1 MTMTMNGF
9 DTAQAPA
16 RRGLSADDARALCDL
31 VLGFAQADHTRVNVH
46 SGWRGFT
53 RTATNKVTTAGGS
66 TDTTV
71 QITAVFGKRVARV
84 TTNNLDPAG
93 LEQAVRDAEALA
105 RLSPEDPEYLPE
117 LGPQE
122 YETVNGYYAST
133 GDLPPEA
140 RARSMSV
147 ALREATGSDTI
158 AAGYMDVRAGTT
170 SVATS
175 NGLFA
180 HHASTGVASTLTV
193 RTPDGQSSGWAG
205 DEAAD
210 WSQIESERIATDA
223 VRKCLDWRGKTAL
236 DPGEYDVV
244 LEPTAV
250 GMLMRNMRNGFNART
265 ADEGRSY
272 FSKQGGGTRVGERV
286 FDPKITIRSDPG
298 ERDAETSPFMVD
310 GYPVHPEVWVESGV
324 LRALSY
330 SRSWADRQGRE
341 PKPPPP
347 NLIMSGGDATME
359 DMIASIRRG
368 VLITRF
374 WYIRGLNPRTIS
386 YTGLT
391 RDGTFLIE
399 NGRITRPVTNF
410 RFNQSMVSLLQNVEM
425 LGRPTRVAA
434 GENSSVSAPVVVPA
448 LKVRG
453 FNLASV
459 SDAI

>member
-1 MTMTMNGF
+1 MNPLRSQE
-9 DTAQAPA
+9 TSS
-16 RRGLSADDARALCDL
+16 RRGQSVDEARELCEL
-31 VLGFAQADHTRVNVH
+31 VLGIARADQTRVTVN

-53 RTATNKVTTAGGS
+53 RTATNRITTAGGS
-66 TDTTV
+66 TNTTV
-71 QITAVFGKRVARV
+71 RVMSVFGRRVASV
-84 TTNNLDPAG
+84 TTNNLDRSG
-93 LEQAVRDAEALA
+93 LEQAVAESEALA

-122 YETVNGYYAST
+122 YENVQGYYSRT
-133 GDLPPEA
+133 GDLAPA
-140 RARSMSV
+140 TRAESMAV
-147 ALREATGSDTI
+147 ALDATRGSDTV
-158 AAGYMDVRAGTT
+158 AAGFMDVRAGAQAL
-170 SVATS
+170 ATS

-180 HHASTGVASTLTV
+180 YHSSTGVASTLTV
-193 RTPDGQSSGWAG
+193 RTPDGQASGWAG

-210 WSQIESERIATDA
+210 WTSIESERIAADA
-223 VRKCLDWRGKTAL
+223 VRKCLEWRGATAL
-236 DPGEYDVV
+236 DAGEYDVV

-250 GMLMRNMRNGFNART
+250 GMLMRNMRNTFNART

-272 FSKQGGGTRVGERV
+272 FSRGGGTRLGEQV
-286 FDPKITIRSDPG
+286 FDSKITIRSDPG
-298 ERDAETSPFMVD
+298 VRDAETSPFIGD
-310 GYPVHPEVWVESGV
+310 GSPVRPGVWVENGV

-330 SRSWADRQGRE
+330 SRSWADRQGVE
-341 PKPPPP
+341 PRPAPQ
-347 NLIMSGGDATME
+347 NLIMAGGDATVE
-359 DMIASIRRG
+359 EMIASTRRG

-374 WYIRGLNPRTIS
+374 WYIRGLNPRTMS

-399 NGRITRPVTNF
+399 NGRISRPVNNF

-434 GENSSVSAPVVVPA
+434 SENSSVSAPIVVPA
-448 LKVRG
+448 LKIRG

>member
-1 MTMTMNGF
+1 MSPSQS
-9 DTAQAPA
+9 QATDA
-16 RRGLSADDARALCDL
+16 RRRLSAQLSRELCDR
-31 VLGFAQADHTRVNVH
+31 VLGFARADHTRVNIQ

-53 RTATNKVTTAGGS
+53 RTATNRITTAGGS
-66 TDTTV
+66 TNTTV
-71 QITAVFGKRVARV
+71 QITSVFGRRVARV
-84 TTNNLDPAG
+84 TTNTLDPAG
-93 LEQAVRDAEALA
+93 LEQAVRDCEALA

-122 YETVNGYYAST
+122 YVPVDGYYST
-133 GDLPPEA
+133 TGGLAPEA
-140 RARSMSV
+140 RAASM
-147 ALREATGSDTI
+147 ARGLDAAMGSGTI
-158 AAGYMDVRAGTT
+158 AAGFMDVSAGATA
-170 SVATS
+170 VATS

-180 HHASTGVASTLTV
+180 HHPSTGVASTLTV

-210 WSQIESERIATDA
+210 WGSIESERIARDA
-223 VRKCLDWRGKTAL
+223 VRKCLDWRGKAML
-236 DPGEYDVV
+236 EPGQYDVV

-250 GMLMRNMRNGFNART
+250 GMLMRNMRNAFNART
-265 ADEGRSY
+265 ADEGRNY
-272 FSKQGGGTRVGERV
+272 FSKSGGGTRLGDRV
-286 FDPKITIRSDPG
+286 FHPSVTVRSDPAAP
-298 ERDAETSPFMVD
+298 DAETSPFAGD
-310 GYPVHPEVWVESGV
+310 GSPVRPEVWVENGA

-330 SRSWADRQGRE
+330 SRSWADRQGVE
-341 PKPPPP
+341 PRSAPA
-347 NLIMSGGDATME
+347 NLIMEGGDASVE
-359 DMIASIRRG
+359 DMVGSIQRG

-434 GENSSVSAPVVVPA
+434 SENSSVSAPIVVPA
-448 LKVRG
+448 MKVRG

>member
-1 MTMTMNGF
+1 MSRFQSEGS
-9 DTAQAPA
+9 A
-16 RRGLSADDARALCDL
+16 RHGLSADKARELCEL
-31 VLGFAQADHTRVNVH
+31 VLSLSGADHARVNLN

-53 RTATNKVTTAGGS
+53 RTAMNRITTAGG
-66 TDTTV
+66 TRDTTV
-71 QITAVFGKRVARV
+71 QVTSVFGKRVARV
-84 TTNNLDPAG
+84 TTNNLERSG
-93 LEQAVRDAEALA
+93 LEQAVKESEALA
-105 RLSPEDPEYLPE
+105 RISPEDPEYLPE
-117 LGPQE
+117 LEQQE
-122 YETVNGYYAST
+122 YVEVEGYYPAT
-133 GDLPPEA
+133 GDLAPET
-140 RARSMSV
+140 RATSM
-147 ALREATGSDTI
+147 ALALDAAKGSNTI
-158 AAGYMDVRAGTT
+158 AAGFMDVRAGARA
-170 SVATS
+170 VATS

-180 HHASTGVASTLTV
+180 YHASTGVASTLTV

-210 WSQIESERIATDA
+210 WTSIESERVAEDA
-223 VRKCLDWRGKTAL
+223 VRKCLDWRGKTSL
-236 DPGEYDVV
+236 EPGEYDVV

-250 GMLMRNMRNGFNART
+250 GMLMRNMRNVFNART

-272 FSKQGGGTRVGERV
+272 FSKRGGGTRLGERV
-286 FDPKITIRSDPG
+286 FDTKVTIQSSPKAQ
-298 ERDAETSPFMVD
+298 DAETSPLTGD
-310 GYPVHPEVWVESGV
+310 GAPVRPEVWVDNGT

-330 SRSWADRQGRE
+330 SRSWADRQGVE
-341 PKPPPP
+341 PRATPQ
-347 NLIMSGGDATME
+347 NLIMSGGDATVE
-359 DMIASIRRG
+359 EMIASIRRG

-399 NGRITRPVTNF
+399 NGRISRPVTNF

-425 LGRPTRVAA
+425 FGRPTRVAA
-434 GENSSVSAPVVVPA
+434 SENSSVSAPIVVPA